1 MNSFSISDMERFSG
15 IKSHTIRIWEQRY
28 GALKP
33 DRSEGNTRFYDAA
46 QLKRL
51 LNIVSLADADHK
63 ISELCSMADEK
74 LVDLVREKM
83 QVPDQDT
90 YSAYFIS
97 QLIAA
102 AMTFDEQHFEK
113 IFSSCLIR

>member
-33 DRSEGNTRFYDAA
+33 NRSEGNTRYYDAA

-63 ISELCSMADEK
+63 ISELCGMSDQT
-74 LVDLVREKM
+74 LVDLVREKIG
-83 QVPDQDT
+83 PTNQDT
-90 YSAYFIS
+90 HSAYFILHKGVVS
-97 QLIAA
+97 YAGSRWA
-102 AMTFDEQHFEK
+102 HVG
-113 IFSSCLIR
+113 CR